1 MRVLGRCELWVSGWA
16 VGNWAWHELF
26 CSDLMNGYTAYTNVK
41 STFYFFIITNSV
53 GSGFPGE
60 IF

>member
-16 VGNWAWHELF
+16 VGRLKACELF
-26 CSDLMNGYTAYTNVK
+26 CSESSDLMNGYIAVK